1 MDERLTNPRDT
12 PGVIAPPPLILLG
25 FVLLGL
31 ALDWLRPAA
40 FLPSAVQYAVGAALI
55 ALALALAAAAIVCFT
70 RAGTNVP
77 TRQPAT
83 ALVVAGPYRF
93 SRNPIYVGMILLVLG
108 IGVMVDSV
116 WLIGL
121 ALPFAFVLRYGVIAR
136 EERYLAAKFGDAYRA
151 YRERVRR
158 WL

>member
-1 MDERLTNPRDT
+1 MTAAPTQRDI

-25 FVLLGL
+25 HILLGL
-31 ALDWLRPAA
+31 ALDWLRPAP
-40 FLPSAVQYAVGAALI
+40 FLPAAAQYALGAVLI
-55 ALALALAAAAIVCFT
+55 VLALALAGAAIFRFA

-93 SRNPIYVGMILLVLG
+93 SRNPIYVGMILLLLG

-116 WLIGL
+116 WIL
-121 ALPFAFVLRYGVIAR
+121 ACAVPFALVLRYGVIAR
-136 EERYLAAKFGDAYRA
+136 EERYLAAKFGDAYRLYCA
-151 YRERVRR
+151 KVRR
-158 WL
+158 WI